1 MQPPLAPVS
10 ILLLQW
16 FIIPRKSQPFGTF
29 HFNLESLV
37 VTLPI
42 LTGVLMEGKTPE
54 PMEAIRESAK
64 TDVLAEIDSCNL
76 PDGDRDQSTPFWIIA
91 PPSRNRVTV

>member
-1 MQPPLAPVS
+1 
-10 ILLLQW
+10 
-16 FIIPRKSQPFGTF
+16 
-29 HFNLESLV
+29 
-37 VTLPI
+37 
-42 LTGVLMEGKTPE
+42 MEGKTPE

-91 PPSRNRVTV
+91 PPSRNRVNV